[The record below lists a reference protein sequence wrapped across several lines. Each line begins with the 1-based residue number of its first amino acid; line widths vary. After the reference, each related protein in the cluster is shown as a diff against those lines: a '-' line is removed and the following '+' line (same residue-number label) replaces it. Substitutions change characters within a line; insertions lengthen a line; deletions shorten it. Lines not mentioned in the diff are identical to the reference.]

1 MQHQLTLAILFIY
14 LGILITIGLITSR
27 KIKTSNSFFL
37 ADRKLSLIP
46 LTTTITATAVGGSAT
61 IATAKLIYLYGLPS
75 LWLDIGAATGL
86 IVLGLTLAKKVRK
99 TKLYTLPEITN
110 YLFDKK
116 VRNVSS
122 ILVFLTQ
129 IAWVALLIQ
138 GAGAVI
144 SVLLPLDYLMI
155 VTLITAIFILYTVIG
170 GQFAVVYTDIIQFI
184 VMIVGVCFI
193 AAPLIYLKAA
203 PILGEISL
211 DKLSFPVNANYGFI
225 PIVSLFFMM
234 LMPHIVGPDIYSKIL
249 SAKDE
254 KTAKYGSIFSG
265 MFRIIFAVS
274 IGIIAVSAIVLI
286 PDLPLEKAV
295 FAMPMAITKLGPFL
309 GGIILAAFISVMLSS
324 ADSILVSAG
333 TIFSVDITKKNNIK
347 ISRIGIILVGVLA
360 LILALYLDDIIQ
372 TLTLAYTI
380 FTSGLTLPI
389 IFGFYKEKTKVT
401 SLGALI
407 GLISGGTVSVVW
419 FFLNNPYQIDAIIVG
434 LIASL
439 IPLLIF
445 RGEKF
450 EKRNT

>member
-1 MQHQLTLAILFIY
+1 MEYQLTLTILFVY

-37 ADRKLSLIP
+37 ADRKLSLLP

-86 IVLGLTLAKKVRK
+86 IILGLTLAKKVRK

-144 SVLLPLDYLMI
+144 SILLPLDYLLI

-203 PILGEISL
+203 PLLGEIAL
-211 DKLSFPVNANYGFI
+211 NKLSFPMNTNYGFI

-254 KTAKYGSIFSG
+254 KTAKYASIFSG

-274 IGIIAVSAIVLI
+274 IGIIAVSAIVLV
-286 PDLPLEKAV
+286 PGLPVEKAV
-295 FAMPMAITKLGPFL
+295 FAMPIAITKLGPLL

-347 ISRIGIILVGVLA
+347 ISRIGIISVGFLA
-360 LILALYLDDIIQ
+360 LLLALYLDDIIQ

-380 FTSGLTLPI
+380 FTAGLTLPI

-407 GLISGGTVSVVW
+407 SLISGGTISLVW
-419 FFLNNPYQIDAIIVG
+419 FFLDNPYQIDAIIIG

-439 IPLLIF
+439 IPLLLL
-445 RGEKF
+445 RGEKI
-450 EKRNT
+450 EKRYS